1 MNPIPRQMPRHIQ
14 VDDIDEAG
22 RIAVECRKTTCQLL
36 GDNKVDL
43 VDKKNFYETD
53 TLRRV
58 KSTDPLPDISSAEI
72 STRNLYPH
80 GLCDKSNTQS
90 NSRDT
95 FEFVLGTQTSHRR
108 SRFLEGL
115 LGGVR
120 LQNLVEK
127 RNRSNRVA
135 TVPPTQFEEEAP
147 QNMGGIDSG
156 STSNSFNIDDPWE
169 QDTL

>member
-1 MNPIPRQMPRHIQ
+1 MPRHIQ
-14 VDDIDEAG
+14 VDDIDKAR
-22 RIAVECRKTTCQLL
+22 RIVAEFRKPFCQLL

-43 VDKKNFYETD
+43 VDKKNFHETD

-58 KSTDPLPDISSAEI
+58 KSTDPVPHITEI

-90 NSRDT
+90 NTQSNSRDT
-95 FEFVLGTQTSHRR
+95 FELVLGTQTSHRR

-115 LGGVR
+115 LGDVG
-120 LQNLVEK
+120 LQNLVEQ
-127 RNRSNRVA
+127 RTRVA
-135 TVPPTQFEEEAP
+135 TFPPTQFEEEAP

-156 STSNSFNIDDPWE
+156 STSNSFNVDDPWE